1 MAKVL
6 TTAGTVICGHG
17 GNATLSS
24 SAKLTVD
31 GDPVLLQSDFS
42 SWPFDAGCAQK
53 DSSSSQV
60 QCATITG
67 ITGGASTKL
76 TVGGVAVLL
85 DTLSG
90 GTSGSPNNTDLA
102 ATAAGQDKLEAP

>member
-6 TTAGTVICGHG
+6 TTASTVICGHG
-17 GNATLSS
+17 GSATLSS
-24 SAKLTVD
+24 GAKLTVE
-31 GDPVLLQSDFS
+31 GNSVLLESDFS
-42 SWPFDAGCAQK
+42 SWTFDASCAQK
-53 DSSSSQV
+53 DSSSGQV

-67 ITGGASTKL
+67 ITGGTSTKL

-90 GTSGSPNNTDLA
+90 ATSGSPKNTDLA
-102 ATAAGQDKLEAP
+102 ATSAGQDKLEAP